1 LKKILSIIFLLVSQ
15 LLAQPDFVMQQEF
28 IQSGKF
34 FNSEIHFFPS
44 YHDYL
49 VYYSY
54 KISNSQ
60 LFFEKKDDLFNAGFR
75 VNIEIKDS
83 AGNIVK
89 RSFDDRKISVK
100 NYEITNSPS
109 SFLQGVISF
118 SLPEGKYS
126 LQTLI
131 SDQISKRERRIPP
144 IDLEILKSKIIL
156 NPIVFDPGKIVCNE
170 LESYILS
177 NNSASVPFNK
187 PTNDL
192 VIPVSN
198 SQINS
203 LNITVR
209 RGETVLIAD
218 EKIAESFSANPE
230 IILCD
235 EKVVITRSS
244 DTTNVKLFLAKN
256 FSSKLTEGPI
266 QVEIYPDDSPN
277 EKHIFNLSVIWI
289 GKPLSLSKP
298 EEAIKFIEIIESKAV
313 VSDIFSSSG
322 NDNEKLLNYW
332 SKLDPSPDTKFNE
345 LMNEF
350 YTRVDY
356 CEMNFRTLAGN
367 GGAKSDRGKTYI
379 KYGPPD
385 SIERDTD
392 NQDKV
397 VESWTYKK
405 SQRKFVFVDSE
416 GTGKFTIV
424 NGQ

>member
-1 LKKILSIIFLLVSQ
+1 MKKILSIIFLLVSQ
-15 LLAQPDFVMQQEF
+15 LLAQPDFVVQQDV

-44 YHDYL
+44 NHDYL

-144 IDLEILKSKIIL
+144 IDLEIIKSKVIL

-277 EKHIFNLSVIWI
+277 EKQIFNLSVIWI

-298 EEAIKFIEIIESKAV
+298 EEAVKFIEIIESKAV

-356 CEMNFRTLAGN
+356 CEMNFRSLAGN

>member
-15 LLAQPDFVMQQEF
+15 LLAQPDFVVQQDV

-44 YHDYL
+44 NHDYL

-144 IDLEILKSKIIL
+144 IDLEIIKSKVIL

-277 EKHIFNLSVIWI
+277 EKQIFNLSVIWI

-298 EEAIKFIEIIESKAV
+298 EEAVKFIEIIESKAV

-356 CEMNFRTLAGN
+356 CEMNFRSLAGN

>member
-1 LKKILSIIFLLVSQ
+1 
-15 LLAQPDFVMQQEF
+15 MQQEF